1 MIFVS
6 LGTQDKPFVRLLDYL
21 EHSNIKDKIIV
32 QAGFTDYESKKFEIH
47 KYLDKD
53 DFDKYIDEADLVI
66 CHGGVGTIV
75 SCLNKNKKVLAV
87 PRLSK
92 YKEHQNDHQLQI
104 VNAYYQKGYLVMM
117 NDGDDFDDK
126 VREALNFKP
135 KKIVSNNDLF
145 VKKLKEYIML

>member
-21 EHSNIKDKIIV
+21 EHSDIKDKIIV

-117 NDGDDFDDK
+117 KDGDDFDDK
-126 VREALNFKP
+126 VREALNFKT
-135 KKIVSNNDLF
+135 KKFVSNNDLF

>member
-1 MIFVS
+1 M
-6 LGTQDKPFVRLLDYL
+6 
-21 EHSNIKDKIIV
+21 
-32 QAGFTDYESKKFEIH
+32 
-47 KYLDKD
+47 
-53 DFDKYIDEADLVI
+53 VI

-135 KKIVSNNDLF
+135 KKFVSNNDLF

>member
-126 VREALNFKP
+126 VMVALNFKP
-135 KKIVSNNDLF
+135 KKFVSNNDLF

>member
-21 EHSNIKDKIIV
+21 EHSDIKDKIIV

-75 SCLNKNKKVLAV
+75 SCINKNKKVLAV

>member
-53 DFDKYIDEADLVI
+53 DFDKYINEADLVI

-126 VREALNFKP
+126 VRESLNFKP
-135 KKIVSNNDLF
+135 KKFVSNNDLF

>member
-21 EHSNIKDKIIV
+21 EHSNINDKIIV

-135 KKIVSNNDLF
+135 IKFVSNNDLF

>member
-6 LGTQDKPFVRLLDYL
+6 LGTQDKPFVRLLNYL

-32 QAGFTDYESKKFEIH
+32 QAGFTDYESKKFEIQ

-126 VREALNFKP
+126 VREAFNFKP
-135 KKIVSNNDLF
+135 KKFVSNNDLF

>member
-104 VNAYYQKGYLVMM
+104 VNARVIL
-117 NDGDDFDDK
+117 
-126 VREALNFKP
+126 
-135 KKIVSNNDLF
+135 
-145 VKKLKEYIML
+145 

>member
-32 QAGFTDYESKKFEIH
+32 QAGFTDYESKKLEIH
-47 KYLDKD
+47 KYLDKN

-75 SCLNKNKKVLAV
+75 SCLNKDKRVLAV

-117 NDGDDFDDK
+117 NDGDDFDEK
-126 VREALNFKP
+126 VKEALNFKP
-135 KKIVSNNDLF
+135 NKFVSNNDLF

>member
-104 VNAYYQKGYLVMM
+104 VNAYYQKGYLMIM

-126 VREALNFKP
+126 VMVALNFKP
-135 KKIVSNNDLF
+135 KKFVSNNDLF

>member
-21 EHSNIKDKIIV
+21 EHSDIKDKIIV

-126 VREALNFKP
+126 VREALNFKS
-135 KKIVSNNDLF
+135 KKFVSNNDLF

>member
-53 DFDKYIDEADLVI
+53 DFDKYIDEADLII

-117 NDGDDFDDK
+117 NDGDDFDEK
-126 VREALNFKP
+126 VKEALNFKP
-135 KKIVSNNDLF
+135 NKFISNNDLF

>member
-21 EHSNIKDKIIV
+21 EHSNINDKIIV

-117 NDGDDFDDK
+117 NDVDDFDDK
-126 VREALNFKP
+126 VWVALNYKT
-135 KKIVSNNDLF
+135 KKFVSNNDLF

>member
-53 DFDKYIDEADLVI
+53 DFDKYINEADLVI
-66 CHGGVGTIV
+66 CHGGVGTII

-135 KKIVSNNDLF
+135 KKFVSNNDLF

>member
-21 EHSNIKDKIIV
+21 EHSNINDKIIV

>member
-32 QAGFTDYESKKFEIH
+32 QAGFTDYESKKLEIH